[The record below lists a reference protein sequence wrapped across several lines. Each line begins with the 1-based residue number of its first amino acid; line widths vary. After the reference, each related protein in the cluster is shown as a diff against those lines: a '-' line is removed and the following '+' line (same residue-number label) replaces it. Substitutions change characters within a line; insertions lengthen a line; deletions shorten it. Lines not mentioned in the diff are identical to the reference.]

1 MKMKGFVSSVVT
13 FAAISVF
20 AAEITVSDNITV
32 SDGEMLEINVGDGDT
47 KMYTGAITGQGAV
60 KKTGSGKLV
69 LSGVNTFSGGFRLES
84 GKVQADNASAFGT
97 ASVTNASSVTGTQ
110 LIFNVPNGVFVNDIL
125 LLGSKSSTLIF
136 QQNTTFDGDIQ
147 LSKETNFE
155 SPNNSSIVVRFNGR
169 ILGGVNILYKIYGN
183 AHFNSPLS
191 LNTLYAG
198 TADSS
203 IGIIHLYSSENEIR
217 SGCILWKGSLV
228 CHAENVIGGNC
239 LGMRKSLVNTQGTI
253 FDLNGYNQSV
263 SHITPSS
270 GSNPSVS
277 ATGGQITSSAAAT
290 LAITGTQA
298 GDSYTSY
305 FGVSGKVS
313 LVLDSDPSFKQVFA
327 RRKSSTEGS
336 IDVKSG
342 IFEMSEEAAFTN
354 VTAISVGENG
364 TFLMNSTAESAL
376 ERVTSLR
383 VAGSFS
389 VGSDSSNPF
398 AEEIDMEIG
407 EAAKISLSSDMVL
420 RVKSLVVNG
429 VAMSGKVTAGDIPQ
443 ILSGEIIVE
452 TTESSDAWTGAG
464 ENSSVSL
471 ASNWSSGKAVDLL
484 GGMAATF
491 ASPSAVGFVATVE
504 QDVFFRSIKLSATSG
519 FDFTGNGTVGVD
531 GGIVAERRAMNDN
544 PVYSFMPRVRFLK
557 SQTLSFEEGTKV
569 EFSGGSVSGIS
580 GESVVLSKT
589 GKGTLEISGSNTW
602 NGAFIVS
609 NGAVNLTG
617 TITTSQ
623 GVDDAVISSEDD
635 PRAVSLHMSMQSG
648 ASDNCLLCVSNAIV
662 EKPVWFAMGEHSST
676 SFFNFPEGTTNV
688 FKGFFHSADAANQRF
703 RLFGADTAVV
713 FEGGGKFPWNFYQ
726 TGNGTVYFRN
736 KPFVTSFGNANHYYC
751 IWGGEAGPG
760 TAVFEVGG
768 NTMKW
773 LSIGNDG
780 GSIDMRVDN
789 VLDAESSIKME
800 GGWQRGKMGSV
811 LRLNDTFQ
819 TVGCIVANTKANDY
833 SWIEGDGATL
843 YITNNTTSRP
853 SLCALRFMGNVSLS
867 FDSPGTLMLTNAV
880 SSSCGKLEVE
890 RGTVTFAHD
899 AAWTNVSEVAVSGNG
914 RLVVEAQDGVRSH
927 AVFSKETTLS
937 FADDGV
943 LALADGMFMRV
954 KHLFVDGV
962 KMPRGIYS
970 YSRISDANIRKHFA
984 EDSTGCVSVHGEG
997 AFSITIR

>member
-1 MKMKGFVSSVVT
+1 MKGFVSSVAT

-20 AAEITVSDNITV
+20 AAEIIVSDNITV
-32 SDGEMLEINVGDGDT
+32 PAGETLEINVGDGDT
-47 KMYTGAITGQGAV
+47 KTYTGAIAGQGAV

-69 LSGVNTFSGGFRLES
+69 LSGANAFSGGFRLEA
-84 GKVQADNASAFGT
+84 GKVQADNVAAFGT
-97 ASVTNASSVTGTQ
+97 ASVTNASSVSGTQ
-110 LIFNVPNGVFVNDIL
+110 LIFNAPNGVFANNIL

-155 SPNNSSIVVRFNGR
+155 SPNNSSMVVRFNGR
-169 ILGGVNILYKIYGN
+169 VSGGVNILYKIYGN

-191 LNTLYAG
+191 LNALYAG
-198 TADSS
+198 AADSS
-203 IGIIHLYSSENEIR
+203 TGIIHLYSSENEIR
-217 SGCILWKGSLV
+217 SGCIFWKGSVV
-228 CHAENVIGGNC
+228 CHAENVIGGNS
-239 LGMRKSLVNTQGTI
+239 LGMRQTLANTEGTI
-253 FDLNGYNQSV
+253 FDLNGYNQSI

-270 GSNPSVS
+270 GSNPSVT
-277 ATGGQITSSAAAT
+277 AKGGQITSSAAAT
-290 LAITGTQA
+290 LSLTGTQA
-298 GDSYTSY
+298 GDSHTSY

-327 RRKSSTEGS
+327 RRKSSTEGT

-342 IFEMSEEAAFTN
+342 IFEISQEAAFTN
-354 VTAISVGENG
+354 VTSISVGANG

-376 ERVTSLR
+376 ERVTSLK

-389 VGSDSSNPF
+389 VGSGSPNPF
-398 AEEIDMEIG
+398 ANDLVIELG
-407 EAAKISLSSDMVL
+407 ETARISLPEEMVL

-429 VAMSGKVTAGDIPQ
+429 VALTGKIAAGDIPQ
-443 ILSGEIIVE
+443 ILSGELIVE
-452 TTESSDAWTGAG
+452 TTDSSDAWTGAG
-464 ENSSVSL
+464 ENTSVSL

-491 ASPSAVGFVATVE
+491 ASPSAVGFVAMVE
-504 QDVFFRSIKLSATSG
+504 QDVFFRSIKLSAGSG

-531 GGIVAERRAMNDN
+531 GGIVAERRTMNDS
-544 PVYSFMPRVRFLK
+544 PVYSFMPEVRFLK

-569 EFSGGSVSGIS
+569 EFAGGSISGTS
-580 GESVVLSKT
+580 GESIVVSKT
-589 GKGTLEISGSNTW
+589 GMGTLEILGSNIW
-602 NGAFIVS
+602 NGAFVVS

-623 GVDDAVISSEDD
+623 GVDDAIILGEDD
-635 PRAVSLHMSMQSG
+635 KRAISLHMSTQSG

-703 RLFGADTAVV
+703 RLIGADTAVV

-736 KPFVTSFGNANHYYC
+736 KPFVTSFGNASHYYC

-760 TAVFEVGG
+760 TAVFEISG

-773 LSIGNDG
+773 LSIAGDG
-780 GSIDMRVDN
+780 GTIDMRVDN

-819 TVGCIVANTKANDY
+819 TVGCIIANTKANDY

-843 YITNNTTSRP
+843 YVTNNAATRN
-853 SLCALRFMGNVSLS
+853 SLCALDFKGDVSLW
-867 FDSPGTLMLTNAV
+867 FDAPGTMTLTNAISANVGGIRV
-880 SSSCGKLEVE
+880 S
-890 RGTVTFAHD
+890 RGMLVFSHD
-899 AAWTNVSEVAVSGNG
+899 AAWTNASEVAICGDGCVKLLVEDGEKHSVAFGKDAVLSLENNG
-914 RLVVEAQDGVRSH
+914 VLDIPDGVS
-927 AVFSKETTLS
+927 V
-937 FADDGV
+937 
-943 LALADGMFMRV
+943 RV
-954 KHLFVDGV
+954 KNLIVDGV
-962 KMPRGIYS
+962 KMPRGRYGYGS
-970 YSRISDANIRKHFA
+970 SSNENIRKHF
-984 EDSTGCVSVHGEG
+984 STGSTGSVSVHGEG